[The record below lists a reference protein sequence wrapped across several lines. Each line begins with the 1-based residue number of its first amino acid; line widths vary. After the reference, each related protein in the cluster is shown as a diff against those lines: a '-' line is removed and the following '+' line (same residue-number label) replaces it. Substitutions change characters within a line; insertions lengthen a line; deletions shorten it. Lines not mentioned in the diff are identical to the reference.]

1 MTLVAVIWNN
11 LVTLLLK
18 YTCI

>member
-11 LVTLLLK
+11 LITLLLK